1 MSKHKV
7 DLPAL
12 IMVVVFTANMVVS
25 FWDRQRL
32 STPKEI
38 GWSLLFL
45 GVLLYFYVIFYLR
58 KGFFGNTAPVLDH
71 LITNGPYKFCRHP
84 IYLSYTILVLG
95 FDLLFGSFIGT
106 VLTFSLSIPSVIY
119 RGKKED
125 RELREKFGDAWER
138 YSEEVGFLF
147 PKF

>member
-12 IMVVVFTANMVVS
+12 IMVVAFTANIVVS

-32 STPKEI
+32 SIPKEI
-38 GWSLLFL
+38 GWSLLVL

-71 LITNGPYKFCRHP
+71 LITKGPYRFCRHP
-84 IYLSYTILVLG
+84 LYLSYIILVLG
-95 FDLLFGSFIGT
+95 FDLLFGSIIGT
-106 VLTFSLSIPSVIY
+106 VLTFGFSIPSVIY
-119 RGKKED
+119 RGKAED
-125 RELREKFGDAWER
+125 RELREKFGDKWER
-138 YSEEVGFLF
+138 YSEKVGFLF